1 MAKISSARDGG
12 VIEASLES
20 YGAERSEAVGDTDAT
35 ANVVFRLT
43 PRLGQCPMASRISR
57 AMSTACSARL
67 LSSLM

>member
-35 ANVVFRLT
+35 DNVVFRLT
-43 PRLGQCPMASRISR
+43 PRLGQCPDGVSHFQGYEHG
-57 AMSTACSARL
+57 L
-67 LSSLM
+67 